1 MMYPEDSDKTSVIL
15 KKMLLSSLSSN
26 LRMTD
31 KQKQDLAGR
40 RWGYK
45 INETSHEG
53 RSSLALLLL
62 NTNFL
67 VSPVVVIEWA
77 IIIVHNHSCFF

>member
-1 MMYPEDSDKTSVIL
+1 MKRSGEIVRVMYPEDSDKTSVIL

-31 KQKQDLAGR
+31 KQKQDLPGR

-53 RSSLALLLL
+53 TDINKYIL
-62 NTNFL
+62 NFNIL
-67 VSPVVVIEWA
+67 PCSKPA
-77 IIIVHNHSCFF
+77 IFFP